1 MTQPQ
6 RPAFYEGQVIAA
18 ADLTAIVDHA
28 SVRAARHDRYLHEW
42 GIAEGLGL
50 TAEPQTDPGTNT
62 RFVTVTVA
70 PGVAVD
76 GTGRE
81 VVVASPVTLSETEFA
96 QVNGVDVPTS
106 DPYPVFLAG
115 LDRDPA
121 QASIVR
127 DTCGTATQQNRVDES
142 YQILFG
148 RRGDERLVGEQQ
160 PPAVTGGP
168 GDGSKPWLI
177 LLGYVIW
184 RSDGQHFIDT
194 GPRAGGIGPRYA
206 GVRADTVAA
215 RSGTLT
221 LRSQVAAAGGGPV
234 VTLDGTAGLAF
245 GVYKADGSV
254 DSLLTV
260 SRSGDLAVRGSVAS
274 GQSGGQAV
282 RGPAVASGVATD
294 GMILPLPAGITAEQV
309 TQGQIVLHTSI
320 TPHLTG
326 APPASE
332 GVWLAGPSQST
343 VDSDR
348 RVRCRM
354 RWVRLGSGSQ
364 DWRDWPA
371 AVDFVVLATVAANP
385 DPNVGS
391 GTA

>member
-1 MTQPQ
+1 MTEPQ

-50 TAEPQTDPGTNT
+50 TAEQQTDPVSNA
-62 RFVTVTVA
+62 RYVTVTVA

-81 VVVASPVTLSETEFA
+81 VVVPSPVTLQEA
-96 QVNGVDVPTS
+96 QFDDVNGADS
-106 DPYPVFLAG
+106 ANEFYPVFLAG
-115 LDRDPA
+115 LDRDPV

-160 PPAVTGGP
+160 APAVSDGP

-177 LLGYVIW
+177 LLGYVTW
-184 RSDGQHFIDT
+184 RPDDKRFTST
-194 GPRAGGIGPRYA
+194 VPRPGGIGPRYA

-221 LRSQVAAAGGGPV
+221 LRSQVEVGGGGPV
-234 VTLDGTAGLAF
+234 VRLDGTTGLTF

-254 DSLLTV
+254 DGLLTV
-260 SRSGDLAVRGSVAS
+260 SRAGDLAVRGSIS
-274 GQSGGQAV
+274 GGQSGGA
-282 RGPAVASGVATD
+282 PAVASGVATD
-294 GMILPLPAGITAEQV
+294 GTILPLPAGVSAEQV
-309 TQGQIVLHTSI
+309 ANGQIVLHVSI

-332 GVWLAGPSQST
+332 GIWLAGPVQSI

-354 RWVRLGSGSQ
+354 RWVQLGSGSEE
-364 DWRDWPA
+364 WRDWPV
-371 AVDFVVLATVAANP
+371 AVDFLVLATVAANG
-385 DPNVGS
+385 GS
-391 GTA
+391 GT